1 MKRIFALL
9 SITCLLMGC
18 RVQDYFP
25 SSTVKGDLCKYSYF
39 YVVPTNGVTS
49 DFGTISPSEIVSGY
63 LMKKGYNVLSS
74 ESPELIDKT
83 LAVTYGVI
91 ENGIIIQMKDAKTQ
105 ELVASYKV
113 DGFYVAHEQDIDIC
127 KKVLG
132 VTRFPQNGLS
142 TQLRKLIKSGLRVGV
157 CEPIK
162 ERKIITIKQ
171 IIIC

>member
-1 MKRIFALL
+1 METINTSTLPKLYNYWKEKYPDKLL
-9 SITCLLMGC
+9 LFL
-18 RVQDYFP
+18 
-25 SSTVKGDLCKYSYF
+25 
-39 YVVPTNGVTS
+39 
-49 DFGTISPSEIVSGY
+49 
-63 LMKKGYNVLSS
+63 
-74 ESPELIDKT
+74 
-83 LAVTYGVI
+83 
-91 ENGIIIQMKDAKTQ
+91 
-105 ELVASYKV
+105 V